1 MSSNDAATAAGEGRL
16 DLALFGA
23 TGFTGALTAEY
34 LARRAAAGESLGPGQ
49 EGPLRWAIAG
59 RNRDKLEAL
68 RRRLEEEVPG
78 SPLPE
83 ILVASVDDADSLRA
97 LTGACRVLLT
107 TVGPYA
113 RFGEGVVAACVETG
127 THYADITGEPD
138 FVSTLRDRYDA
149 AAREKGLR
157 LVSCCGFDSIPHDL
171 GALLAVRQ
179 LPADQK
185 IDLRGFVRAK
195 GGMSGGTWRSA
206 VNAMAE
212 TPIFGKKSGKKKRAR
227 ERSPAPSE
235 GERRVRR
242 GSQKVYREKLFGEWV
257 MPLPTID
264 PQVVRR
270 SARELPDYGP
280 DFRYGHFLRIGSL
293 PRMAVVS
300 GTIGSVFALSKLPPA
315 RKWLLSLKDSG
326 DGPTEEQR
334 ARSRFSVTFLG
345 RAGDGSRTVVEV
357 RGGDPGYDETSKM
370 LAETGLSL
378 AFDGDRLPQQ
388 AGTLT
393 PAVALGGCLLERLRE
408 AGLVFE
414 VVETKGPGEDA

>member
-1 MSSNDAATAAGEGRL
+1 MSSNNAVAGAGGERL

-34 LARRAAAGESLGPGQ
+34 LARRAAAGDSLGPDQ

-59 RNRDKLEAL
+59 RNREKLEAV
-68 RRRLEEEVPG
+68 RSRLQEWAPG
-78 SPLPE
+78 SPEPE
-83 ILVASVDDADSLRA
+83 LLVASVGDPDSLRA
-97 LTGACRVLLT
+97 MTASCRVLLT

-113 RFGEGVVAACVETG
+113 RFGEEVVAACVETG

-138 FVSTLRDRYDA
+138 FVSTIRHRHDA
-149 AAREKGLR
+149 AAREKGLK

-179 LPADQK
+179 LPPDQS

-195 GGMSGGTWRSA
+195 GAMSGGTWRSA

-212 TPIFGKKSGKKKRAR
+212 KPIFGKKKQKRSR
-227 ERSPAPSE
+227 PRSE
-235 GERRVRR
+235 GDRKVRP
-242 GSQKVYREKLFGEWV
+242 GPQKVYRERLFEEWV

-270 SARELPDYGP
+270 SARALPEYGP

-293 PRMAVVS
+293 SRMAMVS
-300 GTIGSVFALSKLPPA
+300 GTIGSVFALSKVPPA

-326 DGPTEEQR
+326 EGPSEEER

-345 RAGDGSRTVVEV
+345 VAGDGSRTVVEV

-370 LAETGLSL
+370 LSESGLSL
-378 AFDGDRLPQQ
+378 AFDGERLPPQ

-393 PAVALGGCLLERLRE
+393 PAVALGDCLLERLRA

-414 VVETKGPGEDA
+414 VVDTQGPGEGS

>member
-1 MSSNDAATAAGEGRL
+1 MSSDQAVAAAGEGRL
-16 DLALFGA
+16 DLVLFGA
-23 TGFTGALTAEY
+23 TGFTGGLTAEY
-34 LARRAAAGESLGPGQ
+34 LARRAAAEGALGPGQ

-59 RNRDKLEAL
+59 RNREKLEAL

-78 SPLPE
+78 SPAPE
-83 ILVASVDDADSLRA
+83 LLVASVDDGESLRA
-97 LTGACRVLLT
+97 MTGACRVLLT

-149 AAREKGLR
+149 GAREKGLR

-179 LPADQK
+179 LPADQS

-212 TPIFGKKSGKKKRAR
+212 TPIFGKKKAKRPS
-227 ERSPAPSE
+227 RSRSEGPRSE
-235 GERRVRR
+235 GERKVRR
-242 GSQKVYREKLFGEWV
+242 GPQKPYREQLLGEWV

-270 SARELPDYGP
+270 SARVLPEYGP

-293 PRMAVVS
+293 PRMAMVS
-300 GTIGSVFALSKLPPA
+300 GTIGSVFALSKVPPA

-326 DGPTEEQR
+326 DGPTEEER

-345 RAGDGSRTVVEV
+345 RAGDGSRTVVKV
-357 RGGDPGYDETSKM
+357 RGGDPGYDETAKM
-370 LAETGLSL
+370 LAETGFSL
-378 AFDGDRLPQQ
+378 AFDEDRLPQQ

-393 PAVALGGCLLERLRE
+393 PAVALGDCLLERLRE

-414 VVETKGPGEDA
+414 VVEAKGPGEVA